1 MKRVCVFLGSDMGV
15 RTDYLL
21 SVKYLAKEIVERDI
35 ELIYGGAQVGLMG
48 ALADAVLESGGRV
61 IGVIPKGLTQ
71 KEIVHDRLTELIV
84 VSSMH
89 ERKAQMAKL
98 ASGFIT
104 LPGGIGTLE
113 ETCEILTWAQIGIH
127 KKPCGLLNVCG
138 YYDNFVKFLDNM
150 VEQGFFRPAH
160 RSLLIIKDDPKKLF
174 DNLEKYEPLD
184 FKRWMKEDN
193 DGGTFIESK
202 TAYTGKI

>member
-1 MKRVCVFLGSDMGV
+1 MKRICVFLASDMGV
-15 RTDYLL
+15 KTDYLL
-21 SVKYLAKEIVERDI
+21 SVKQLAKEIVERDM
-35 ELIYGGAQVGLMG
+35 ELVYGAAKVGLMG
-48 ALADAVLESGGRV
+48 KLADAVLESGGKV
-61 IGVIPKGLTQ
+61 TGVIPKGLAQ
-71 KEIVHDRLTELIV
+71 KEIVHGGITELIV

-138 YYDNFVKFLDNM
+138 YYDHFIACLDNM
-150 VEQGFFRPAH
+150 VEQGFFRPVH
-160 RSLLIIKDDPKKLF
+160 RSLLIVSDNPKHLI
-174 DNLEKYEPLD
+174 NTMENYQAPD
-184 FKRWMKEDN
+184 FKRWMK
-193 DGGTFIESK
+193 ISQS
-202 TAYTGKI
+202 